1 MDYNEKIQTS
11 IKYIE
16 NNLNEKIL
24 LEDLAKQTF
33 LSKYHYHRVFH
44 ELVGETVM
52 AYIRKRRLTE
62 AAKELVESNIK
73 IVDVAL
79 KYQFGSQE
87 AFSRAFRRMFKAS
100 PREFRQ
106 AQVNIMQY
114 KKVKLCHV
122 KAAGPVIMNS
132 FIKAA

>member
-1 MDYNEKIQTS
+1 MDYKEKIQTS
-11 IKYIE
+11 IEYIE
-16 NNLNEKIL
+16 KNLSEKIL
-24 LEDLAKQTF
+24 LENLAKQTF
-33 LSKYHYHRVFH
+33 FSKYHYHRVFH

-106 AQVNIMQY
+106 AKVNVLQY
-114 KKVKLCHV
+114 KKAKLCHV
-122 KAAGPVIMNS
+122 KTAAPVIMNS
-132 FIKAA
+132 VYKAA